1 MIFTT
6 ALNMTIAIIGMIL
19 GFIIT
24 AIPFVG
30 WLTTR
35 PKKTSNDY
43 TSKYIRSFESFADDH
58 MALTLISM
66 FIGAIMLTFCIG
78 WHCSIASNV
87 RINKINEPVIYQQ
100 MMVERV
106 STVDALNTTD
116 DVVNTDLY
124 NRVID
129 FNTRLT
135 EYQTK
140 SVNDE
145 YRHNFTGDYDWS
157 VIQHIDLKGE
167 LGK

>member
-1 MIFTT
+1 
-6 ALNMTIAIIGMIL
+6 
-19 GFIIT
+19 
-24 AIPFVG
+24 
-30 WLTTR
+30 
-35 PKKTSNDY
+35 
-43 TSKYIRSFESFADDH
+43 
-58 MALTLISM
+58 
-66 FIGAIMLTFCIG
+66 
-78 WHCSIASNV
+78 
-87 RINKINEPVIYQQ
+87 
-100 MMVERV
+100 MVERV